1 MGLVVVSHSRALARA
16 AVVLAEE
23 MLHGRSLRIEVAAG
37 LDETTLGTD
46 AVSIS
51 AAIERADGPGG
62 VVVLMDLGSALL
74 SAELAL
80 DLLDDPTARDR
91 VTLSPAPI
99 VEGLVV
105 AAVAAAGGA
114 SRAEVAAEARDALMG
129 KAAHLAEPT
138 DRRRGRSRVPR
149 RSSGSSPWR
158 TRTGCTPGPAAR
170 LVSEVRTLDASVQ
183 LRNLTTGAGPVPA
196 ASLSRVA
203 TLARRPRPRGRGA
216 GVRAAGPGGGRAPAD
231 AGDAP
236 VRRDRRGRRRRSGR
250 RHRPTG
256 SGPAARCRRHRASRS
271 GRSGG

>member
-1 MGLVVVSHSRALARA
+1 MTASGSAQQVGLVVVSHSRALARA

-23 MLHGRSLRIEVAAG
+23 MLHGRPLRIEVAAG

-91 VTLSPAPI
+91 VTLSAAPI

-129 KAAHLAEPT
+129 KAAHLAEPAAE
-138 DRRRGRSRVPR
+138 VAPEPR
-149 RSSGSSPWR
+149 PAEAVGVFTVENPHGLHAR
-158 TRTGCTPGPAAR
+158 PAAR
-170 LVSEVRTLDASVQ
+170 LVSEVRTLDAYGPAPQ
-183 LRNLTTGAGPVPA
+183 PHDRCRPGAGGEPEPG
-196 ASLSRVA
+196 RH
-203 TLARRPRPRGRGA
+203 ARRRPAGTRSRCGPRA
-216 GVRAAGPGGGRAPAD
+216 
-231 AGDAP
+231 
-236 VRRDRRGRRRRSGR
+236 RRRR
-250 RHRPTG
+250 RPSST
-256 SGPAARCRRHRASRS
+256 C
-271 GRSGG
+271 

>member
-1 MGLVVVSHSRALARA
+1 MTASGSAQQVGLVVVSHSRALAQA

-80 DLLDDPTARDR
+80 DLLNDPTARDR

-138 DRRRGRSRVPR
+138 DRRRG
-149 RSSGSSPWR
+149 G
-158 TRTGCTPGPAAR
+158 
-170 LVSEVRTLDASVQ
+170 
-183 LRNLTTGAGPVPA
+183 A
-196 ASLSRVA
+196 ASRGGRRGLHGGEP
-203 TLARRPRPRGRGA
+203 ARPARPA
-216 GVRAAGPGGGRAPAD
+216 GRAAGQRGTHPGRVGPAPE
-231 AGDAP
+231 P
-236 VRRDRRGRRRRSGR
+236 HHRRRPGA
-250 RHRPTG
+250 RP
-256 SGPAARCRRHRASRS
+256 RA
-271 GRSGG
+271 